1 MTQRTTRILAVMLGA
16 TAVMAGAFGAHGL
29 KDMVTPER
37 LEVWKTGAHYQ
48 LIHAVVLLVL
58 SLLPSPPRLAV
69 LLITTGIGI
78 FSGSLYLLVLLDQ
91 KMLGMVTPFGGV
103 SMILGWL
110 LLLRALP
117 KDNQPVL

>member
-1 MTQRTTRILAVMLGA
+1 MNQRTTRILAAVFGA

-29 KDMVTPER
+29 KDLVTPER

-48 LIHAVVLLVL
+48 LVHAVVLLVL
-58 SLLPSPPRLAV
+58 SLMPVPPRASV
-69 LLITTGIGI
+69 LLISVGIGI

-91 KMLGMVTPFGGV
+91 RMLGMVTPLGGV

-110 LLLRALP
+110 LLLRTLP
-117 KDNQPVL
+117 GKE